1 MVLSEKKSALEIKKF
16 LNAIAYLQS
25 EILIFLVFVSSG
37 NLTFFSGD
45 ITNISVNMTQV
56 SGDMTS
62 GEMTLGR
69 LDRLP

>member
-45 ITNISVNMTQV
+45 ITNISGNMTQV